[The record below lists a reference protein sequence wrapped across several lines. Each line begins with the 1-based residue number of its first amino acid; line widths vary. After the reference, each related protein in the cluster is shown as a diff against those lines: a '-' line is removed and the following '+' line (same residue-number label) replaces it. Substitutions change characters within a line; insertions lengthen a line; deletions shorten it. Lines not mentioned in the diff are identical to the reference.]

1 MDESIRGRRA
11 LDFFMGA
18 GFAAL
23 GLYVVLSGF
32 EAFHDPLLA
41 TVDKST
47 NPGST
52 TIVIGSLLAIMG
64 VIIGGIGFLGCNKRP
79 FSTALELVP
88 QSVGSRKFF
97 KGTLVLVLIAV
108 YFFILWQAVP
118 FWLSTSLFLIAT
130 MKIYKAGA
138 WWKIFLI
145 TAISVGLIYYI
156 FAVLA
161 YVPLPTEFFWQR
173 ITRQ

>member
-1 MDESIRGRRA
+1 MDDTVRGRRA

-18 GFAAL
+18 GFVAL
-23 GLYVVLSGF
+23 GIYVVLTGF
-32 EAFHDPLLA
+32 EAYHDPLLA
-41 TVDKST
+41 TVDRAT

-64 VIIGGIGFLGCNKRP
+64 AVIGVIGYLGCGKKP
-79 FSTALELVP
+79 FSTAIELVP
-88 QSVGSRKFF
+88 LSVGSRSFF
-97 KGTLVLVLIAV
+97 KGTLVLSLIAV
-108 YFFILWQAVP
+108 YFFVLWRAVP
-118 FWLSTSLFLIAT
+118 YWLSTGLFLAVT

-138 WWKIFLI
+138 WWKVLLI
-145 TAISVGLIYYI
+145 SAITVALTYYI

-173 ITRQ
+173 VARQ